1 MAPHVILASGSE
13 IRAELL
19 RNAGVPFEQR
29 VLPVDEDAIR
39 RALEAEGAPPR
50 DMADV
55 LAEQKALRVAQK
67 RPDALV
73 IGCDQILD
81 FQGKVLSKPESQ
93 EAACDQ
99 IAAMAGQRH
108 DLHSAVVIHF
118 EGRPVWRHVAR
129 VRMTMRP
136 LSPAYISAYVS
147 RNWDDIRH
155 CVGGYMLERE
165 GARLFTR
172 VDGDFFAVLGLPLLP
187 LLDHLALRGVI
198 ET

>member
-13 IRAELL
+13 IRAQLL

-29 VLPVDEDAIR
+29 VLPVDEAAIR

-93 EAACDQ
+93 EAARDQ

-118 EGRPVWRHVAR
+118 EGQPVWRHVAR

-136 LSPAYISAYVS
+136 LSPGYISAYVS

-165 GARLFTR
+165 GVRLFTR